1 MSDNIR
7 VTINDKESFTG
18 RLIGVIDEQECRA
31 IMNTEDAARRIFSAE
46 SVKLSEVLNVLRKKR
61 FVIATTD
68 YSSDKRR
75 EVFISP
81 IIKFLSWKY
90 ANKIFKCEDDNDYQL
105 KEI

>member
-1 MSDNIR
+1 MANNVKVI
-7 VTINDKESFTG
+7 INDKESFTG

-31 IMNTEDAARRIFSAE
+31 IINTKDAARRIFSAE
-46 SVKLSEVLNVLRKKR
+46 AVKVSDISNVLSKKR

-81 IIKFLSWKY
+81 IIKYLSWKY
-90 ANKIFKCEDDNDYQL
+90 ANKILKCEDDNDYQL

>member
-1 MSDNIR
+1 MADNIK
-7 VTINDKESFTG
+7 VIINNKESFTG

-31 IMNTEDAARRIFSAE
+31 IMNTGDAARRIFSAE
-46 SVKLSEVLNVLRKKR
+46 SVQLDNVSNILRKKR

-75 EVFISP
+75 EIFISP
-81 IIKFLSWKY
+81 IIRFLSYKY
-90 ANKIFKCEDDNDYQL
+90 SNKTLKCEDDNDYQL

>member
-1 MSDNIR
+1 MADNIK
-7 VTINDKESFTG
+7 VTINGKESFTG

-46 SVKLSEVLNVLRKKR
+46 SVHLGESAMFSKKR

-68 YSSDKRR
+68 YSGDRRR

-81 IIKFLSWKY
+81 VIRFLTY
-90 ANKIFKCEDDNDYQL
+90 RYTNKVLRCEDDNDYQL
-105 KEI
+105 EGI